1 MKLYRQNI
9 KVTDNETGTIYIG
22 EEISY
27 IDFGNEEI
35 GFYVGTPGYDDA
47 DGVLDLNNCKIDILS
62 AEELEN
68 ERKMQVL

>member
-1 MKLYRQNI
+1 MNLYRQNI
-9 KVTDNETGTIYIG
+9 KVTDNETGTTYIG

-47 DGVLDLNNCKIDILS
+47 DGVLDLNNCEIEVLPDT
-62 AEELEN
+62 ELEN
-68 ERKMQVL
+68 VN

>member
-9 KVTDNETGTIYIG
+9 KVTDSETGTTYIG

-27 IDFGNEEI
+27 IDFVNEEI

-47 DGVLDLNNCKIDILS
+47 DGVLDLYNCDIEILS
-62 AEELEN
+62 DEELE
-68 ERKMQVL
+68 EEAKDEG

>member
-9 KVTDNETGTIYIG
+9 KVTDNKTGTTYIG

-35 GFYVGTPGYDDA
+35 GFYVGAPGYNDA
-47 DGVLDLNNCKIDILS
+47 DGVLDLNNCEIEILS
-62 AEELEN
+62 DEELEN

>member
-9 KVTDNETGTIYIG
+9 KVTDNETGTTYIG

-27 IDFGNEEI
+27 IDFANEEI

-47 DGVLDLNNCKIDILS
+47 DGVLDLNNCEIEVLS
-62 AEELEN
+62 DTELEN
-68 ERKMQVL
+68 AN